1 MESCIPFW
9 VNAECK
15 TKEDAHNEMM
25 KIFLNLQE
33 EKIRFVDIKIL
44 YFMCSIFLF

>member
-33 EKIRFVDIKIL
+33 EKINLNMQNTKI
-44 YFMCSIFLF
+44 YKNNI